1 MFYLG
6 WNTPVPTWGTSMAFH
21 RHFIEREGFTIAV
34 ATDNPKATEYGAT
47 YPITTLRS
55 HPLVRRLKHSR
66 FYLWAHTWEHL
77 FGGAHVPRSLL
88 RAAEEFRPD
97 IILTSI
103 SSWSWLADLARG
115 LSRKMGVPLVGSF
128 NDWFDYYTIMAP
140 SAKGMVERKFRR
152 FYQSCDLALC
162 TCEGMKEA
170 LGPHRNAIVH
180 YPIGAERADRVTPRR
195 GRDSGRFRIF
205 YGGAIARW
213 YGQMLEQ
220 LIAEAR
226 KSKLLESELE
236 FVVCGTNPGWS
247 EEFISWARGEGIYLG
262 QLPFADFQKQA
273 ADADALIL
281 LMGFGE
287 DCAQVERTSFKTKFL
302 DYLSFGKP
310 IIVWG
315 PDYSSAVRTGRE
327 FDSAEVCTSHL
338 ASDCLAII
346 TNLARDP
353 ARCSELVENARSMYE
368 ERFNP
373 GKIHSSFR
381 SACCELIG

>member
-1 MFYLG
+1 
-6 WNTPVPTWGTSMAFH
+6 MAFY
-21 RHFIEREGFTIAV
+21 RHFVERDGFTV
-34 ATDNPKATEYGAT
+34 SVVTDNPNVNDFSLPFPVCLLG
-47 YPITTLRS
+47 S
-55 HPLVRRLKHSR
+55 HPLVRRLKRSR
-66 FYLWAHTWEHL
+66 FHVWAHTWEHL
-77 FGGAHVPRSLL
+77 FGGVRVPRSML

-97 IILTSI
+97 IVLTSI

-180 YPIGAERADRVTPRR
+180 YPTGAESADSVPWRRV
-195 GRDSGRFRIF
+195 GKSGKFRIV
-205 YGGAIARW
+205 YGGTMARW

-220 LIAEAR
+220 LITEAR
-226 KSKLLESELE
+226 KSKLLETDLE

-247 EEFISWARGEGIYLG
+247 EEFISWSRGEGIYLG
-262 QLPFADFQKQA
+262 QLPFADFQRQA

-302 DYLSFGKP
+302 DYLSFRKP

-353 ARCSELVENARSMYE
+353 ARCSELVENSRIMYE